1 MATKVTI
8 LRSSL
13 LSLALAAA
21 IPVAWSADG
30 VAPSSTTPA
39 PAAATTYSAPAMQ
52 STPKPPTPKV
62 LDLKTPDIHSVMSA
76 DQIAAAIPIPDDSE
90 VLEPDEVAVRGATP
104 APYVP
109 GGFAALYW
117 GVTHPLESWRIFA
130 PVL

>member
-13 LSLALAAA
+13 LSLALAAS
-21 IPVAWSADG
+21 IPAAWSADG
-30 VAPSSTTPA
+30 VTTPS
-39 PAAATTYSAPAMQ
+39 AATPATTYSAPPMQ
-52 STPKPPTPKV
+52 SSSTPPAPKV
-62 LDLKTPDIHSVMSA
+62 LDLKSPDIHTVMSD
-76 DQIAAAIPIPDDSE
+76 DQIAAAIPNPDDSD
-90 VLEPDEVAVRGATP
+90 VLEPEEVAVRGATP